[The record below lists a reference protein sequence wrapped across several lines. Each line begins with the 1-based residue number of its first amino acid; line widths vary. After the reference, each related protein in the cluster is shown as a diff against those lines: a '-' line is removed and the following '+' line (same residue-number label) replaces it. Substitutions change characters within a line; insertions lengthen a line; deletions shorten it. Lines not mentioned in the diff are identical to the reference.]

1 MCPLC
6 VHCFVSLL
14 LQKLV
19 NFPLTWFLTSPSKKY
34 PYCPGFFHSPFHS
47 SVHGPQG
54 PQVKSLKFEIM
65 YSSVSHLQCTALKNE
80 CFDFAATLE
89 CWILAVANW
98 ILLGPKLKQT
108 KPCCS
113 CFFVACQGAIKKQDS
128 RSAFEKWYQLLF
140 LQHNRKCLQCNQQD
154 NRTICLEDTWRWG
167 EGFRDKPTCKKK
179 VLIAVE
185 RVCWIMCMS
194 VLTTLYES
202 KCMALAW
209 NVPLKGG
216 WEAHVFVFV
225 DPPPS
230 PTTIYNQKTC
240 SFFVDILYSRPNL
253 SA

>member
-1 MCPLC
+1 MCPLR

-19 NFPLTWFLTSPSKKY
+19 NFPLTWFLTSPSEKY

-108 KPCCS
+108 KPYCEHVFS
-113 CFFVACQGAIKKQDS
+113 WLARVPSKNKIADPPSRNDISSFFFNKTENVYNATSKIIEQFVSKIPEDVEKG
-128 RSAFEKWYQLLF
+128 FET
-140 LQHNRKCLQCNQQD
+140 NQ
-154 NRTICLEDTWRWG
+154 
-167 EGFRDKPTCKKK
+167 PAKKK
-179 VLIAVE
+179 
-185 RVCWIMCMS
+185 CW
-194 VLTTLYES
+194 LQLNGFAE
-202 KCMALAW
+202 
-209 NVPLKGG
+209 
-216 WEAHVFVFV
+216 
-225 DPPPS
+225 
-230 PTTIYNQKTC
+230 
-240 SFFVDILYSRPNL
+240 
-253 SA
+253 